1 MWEYPI
7 ARAYADARIV
17 KIAGG
22 SIEIMKHI
30 IGRQLFADNTS
41 RDKDA
46 ILNGVAG
53 VNPVLR
59 SSSTMSPFD
68 LSAPTCSPASA
79 SSSPAAAPAWARS
92 WRASSSRHGAAVH
105 ICGRREGVL
114 QAGGDRAAGERAAH
128 GGSAQYHICDVR
140 DAEQI
145 EAMVERIWAG
155 GPLTGLVNNAAAN
168 FISPSV
174 DISPR
179 GFAAVRSTVMDGALF
194 ATLACGRRWIAQGL
208 PGSVVSM
215 LVTWVWT
222 GSAYVLP
229 STMAKT
235 AVHAMTMSLAVEWG
249 KHNIRVNAV
258 APGPFPTES
267 AWEKLAPIPKANVG
281 AASADEV
288 PMGRFGSMHEL
299 CNLLTFLQADGCE
312 YLTGQNIAIDGGH
325 HLAAPST
332 FAALGKL
339 TPRGLGRSQG
349 AGAGR
354 AEQEKAQRS
363 AG

>member
-1 MWEYPI
+1 MIPSSFRPDVLAGKRILITGGGTGLGKEL
-7 ARAYADARIV
+7 AR
-17 KIAGG
+17 
-22 SIEIMKHI
+22 
-30 IGRQLFADNTS
+30 QF
-41 RDKDA
+41 
-46 ILNGVAG
+46 VAQG
-53 VNPVLR
+53 
-59 SSSTMSPFD
+59 
-68 LSAPTCSPASA
+68 AS
-79 SSSPAAAPAWARS
+79 
-92 WRASSSRHGAAVH
+92 VH
-105 ICGRREGVL
+105 ICGRREAVL
-114 QAGGDRAAGERAAH
+114 QAAVEELNSTAAH
-128 GGSAQYHICDVR
+128 GGSAEHHICDVR
-140 DAEQI
+140 EADQI

-168 FISPSV
+168 FISPSTE
-174 DISPR
+174 ISPR

-194 ATLACGRRWIAQGL
+194 ATLACGKRWIAESL

-229 STMAKT
+229 SAMAKT

-281 AASADEV
+281 AASSDEV
-288 PMGRFGSMHEL
+288 PMQRFGRMPEL
-299 CNLLTFLQADGCE
+299 CNLLTFLQADGCD

-339 TPRGLGRSQG
+339 TTDDWAEAKALVRGK
-349 AGAGR
+349 
-354 AEQEKAQRS
+354 AEKEKGQRS
-363 AG
+363 VG

>member
-1 MWEYPI
+1 MSSDI
-7 ARAYADARIV
+7 A
-17 KIAGG
+17 
-22 SIEIMKHI
+22 
-30 IGRQLFADNTS
+30 T
-41 RDKDA
+41 
-46 ILNGVAG
+46 
-53 VNPVLR
+53 
-59 SSSTMSPFD
+59 SPFRD
-68 LSAPTCSPASA
+68 DALAGKRILLTGAGTGLGKELACFF
-79 SSSPAAAPAWARS
+79 AAR
-92 WRASSSRHGAAVH
+92 GAAVH
-105 ICGRREGVL
+105 ICGRREAVL
-114 QAGGDRAAGERAAH
+114 QQAADEIGATAAY
-128 GGSAQYHICDVR
+128 GGSIASRICDVR
-140 DAEQI
+140 SPEQI
-145 EAMVERIWAG
+145 EGMVESIWNDD

-168 FISPSV
+168 FISPSA

-179 GFAAVRSTVMDGALF
+179 GFEAVRSTVMDGALH

-229 STMAKT
+229 SVMAKT

-249 KHNIRVNAV
+249 RHRIRVNAV

-288 PMGRFGSMHEL
+288 PMGRFGKIDEL

-325 HLAAPST
+325 HLASPST

-339 TPRGLGRSQG
+339 TPEDWAEAKALVR
-349 AGAGR
+349 GR
-354 AEQEKAQRS
+354 AEQEKKQRS
-363 AG
+363 TG

>member
-1 MWEYPI
+1 MNTAMFRPDVLSGKRILITGGGTGLGKEL
-7 ARAYADARIV
+7 AR
-17 KIAGG
+17 
-22 SIEIMKHI
+22 
-30 IGRQLFADNTS
+30 QF
-41 RDKDA
+41 
-46 ILNGVAG
+46 VACG
-53 VNPVLR
+53 
-59 SSSTMSPFD
+59 
-68 LSAPTCSPASA
+68 AS
-79 SSSPAAAPAWARS
+79 
-92 WRASSSRHGAAVH
+92 VH
-105 ICGRREGVL
+105 ICGRREAVL
-114 QAGGDRAAGERAAH
+114 QATVAELSAAAAH
-128 GGSAQYHICDVR
+128 GGNAQYHTCDVR
-140 DAEQI
+140 DADQI
-145 EAMVERIWAG
+145 DAMVERIWQG

-194 ATLACGRRWIAQGL
+194 ATLSCGKRWIAQGL

-229 STMAKT
+229 SVMAKT

-249 KHNIRVNAV
+249 QHNIRVNAV

-281 AASADEV
+281 AASKDEV
-288 PMGRFGSMHEL
+288 PMQRFGKMHEL

-312 YLTGQNIAIDGGH
+312 YITGQNIAIDGGH

-332 FAALGKL
+332 FAALGRL
-339 TPRGLGRSQG
+339 TPEDWAEAKAIVR
-349 AGAGR
+349 GR
-354 AEQEKAQRS
+354 AEQEKAQR
-363 AG
+363 GTT

>member
-1 MWEYPI
+1 METKVLPGAMRPDALQGKRI
-7 ARAYADARIV
+7 LITGGGTGLGKELARA
-17 KIAGG
+17 
-22 SIEIMKHI
+22 
-30 IGRQLFADNTS
+30 F
-41 RDKDA
+41 
-46 ILNGVAG
+46 
-53 VNPVLR
+53 
-59 SSSTMSPFD
+59 
-68 LSAPTCSPASA
+68 SAQ
-79 SSSPAAAPAWARS
+79 
-92 WRASSSRHGAAVH
+92 GAAVY
-105 ICGRREGVL
+105 ICGRRAAVL
-114 QAGGDRAAGERAAH
+114 DATVAELEHTAAH
-128 GGSAQYHICDVR
+128 GGSIQSHICDVR
-140 DAEQI
+140 EADQIDAMI
-145 EAMVERIWAG
+145 DKIWLD

-194 ATLACGRRWIAQGL
+194 ATLACGRRWIDQGL

-229 STMAKT
+229 SVMAKT

-249 KHNIRVNAV
+249 KNNIRVNAV
-258 APGPFPTES
+258 APGPFPTEG

-288 PMGRFGSMHEL
+288 PMQRFGRMPEL

-332 FAALGKL
+332 FAALGRL
-339 TPRGLGRSQG
+339 TPEDWAEAKALVR
-349 AGAGR
+349 GR
-354 AEQEKAQRS
+354 AEKEKASRS
-363 AG
+363 TG

>member
-1 MWEYPI
+1 MAASTFRADVLAGKRILITGGGTGLGKEL
-7 ARAYADARIV
+7 ARHFV
-17 KIAGG
+17 G
-22 SIEIMKHI
+22 
-30 IGRQLFADNTS
+30 
-41 RDKDA
+41 
-46 ILNGVAG
+46 
-53 VNPVLR
+53 
-59 SSSTMSPFD
+59 
-68 LSAPTCSPASA
+68 
-79 SSSPAAAPAWARS
+79 
-92 WRASSSRHGAAVH
+92 HGAAVH
-105 ICGRREGVL
+105 ICGRREAVL
-114 QAGGDRAAGERAAH
+114 QAAVEELRQSAQH
-128 GGSAQYHICDVR
+128 GGTVEHHVCDVR
-140 DAEQI
+140 EAEQI

-155 GPLTGLVNNAAAN
+155 GPLSGLVNNAAAN

-174 DISPR
+174 EISPR

-194 ATLACGRRWIAQGL
+194 ATLACGKRWIRDGL

-249 KHNIRVNAV
+249 RHNIRVNAV

-288 PMGRFGSMHEL
+288 PMGRFGRMPEL

-332 FAALGKL
+332 FAALGRL
-339 TPRGLGRSQG
+339 TPEDWAEAKALVRGK
-349 AGAGR
+349 
-354 AEQEKAQRS
+354 AEHEKAQRS
-363 AG
+363 TG

>member
-1 MWEYPI
+1 MSVSTFRADVLTGKRILITGGGTGLGKEL
-7 ARAYADARIV
+7 AR
-17 KIAGG
+17 
-22 SIEIMKHI
+22 H
-30 IGRQLFADNTS
+30 F
-41 RDKDA
+41 
-46 ILNGVAG
+46 VA
-53 VNPVLR
+53 
-59 SSSTMSPFD
+59 
-68 LSAPTCSPASA
+68 
-79 SSSPAAAPAWARS
+79 
-92 WRASSSRHGAAVH
+92 HGAAVF
-105 ICGRREGVL
+105 ICGRREAVL
-114 QAGGDRAAGERAAH
+114 QGTVEELRAAAAAAGQ
-128 GGSAQYHICDVR
+128 GGSAAYHLCDVR
-140 DAEQI
+140 DADAI
-145 EAMVERIWAG
+145 EAMVDTIWAG

-194 ATLACGRRWIAQGL
+194 STLACGKRWIRDGL

-288 PMGRFGSMHEL
+288 PMGRFGRMPEL

-339 TPRGLGRSQG
+339 TPDDWAEAKALVRGK
-349 AGAGR
+349 

-363 AG
+363 TG

>member
-1 MWEYPI
+1 MTQSTFRADVLSNKRILITGGGTGLGKEF
-7 ARAYADARIV
+7 AR
-17 KIAGG
+17 
-22 SIEIMKHI
+22 H
-30 IGRQLFADNTS
+30 F
-41 RDKDA
+41 
-46 ILNGVAG
+46 VA
-53 VNPVLR
+53 
-59 SSSTMSPFD
+59 
-68 LSAPTCSPASA
+68 
-79 SSSPAAAPAWARS
+79 
-92 WRASSSRHGAAVH
+92 HGAAVH
-105 ICGRREGVL
+105 ICGRREAIL
-114 QAGGDRAAGERAAH
+114 QQAVAELGASAQH
-128 GGSAQYHICDVR
+128 GGSVAYHICDVR
-140 DAEQI
+140 DADQI
-145 EAMVERIWAG
+145 ETMVGTIWKG

-194 ATLACGRRWIAQGL
+194 TTLACGRRWLAEGL

-229 STMAKT
+229 STMAKS

-249 KHNIRVNAV
+249 SRNIRVNAV

-288 PMGRFGSMHEL
+288 PMQRFGRMAEL
-299 CNLLTFLQADGCE
+299 CNLLTFLQADGCD
-312 YLTGQNIAIDGGH
+312 YLTGQTIAIDGGH

-339 TPRGLGRSQG
+339 TPEDWSEAKTLVR
-349 AGAGR
+349 GR
-354 AEQEKAQRS
+354 AETEKSERS
-363 AG
+363 KG

>member
-1 MWEYPI
+1 MSSDI
-7 ARAYADARIV
+7 A
-17 KIAGG
+17 
-22 SIEIMKHI
+22 
-30 IGRQLFADNTS
+30 T
-41 RDKDA
+41 
-46 ILNGVAG
+46 
-53 VNPVLR
+53 
-59 SSSTMSPFD
+59 SPFRD
-68 LSAPTCSPASA
+68 DALAGKRILLTGAGTGLGKELACFF
-79 SSSPAAAPAWARS
+79 AAR
-92 WRASSSRHGAAVH
+92 GAAVH
-105 ICGRREGVL
+105 ICGRREAVL
-114 QAGGDRAAGERAAH
+114 QQAADEIGATAAH
-128 GGSAQYHICDVR
+128 GGSIAYRICDVR
-140 DAEQI
+140 SPEQI
-145 EAMVERIWAG
+145 EGMVESIWNDD

-168 FISPSV
+168 FISPSA

-179 GFAAVRSTVMDGALF
+179 GFEAVRSTVMDGALH

-229 STMAKT
+229 SVMAKT

-249 KHNIRVNAV
+249 RHRIRVNAV

-288 PMGRFGSMHEL
+288 PMGRFGKIDEL

-325 HLAAPST
+325 HLASPST

-339 TPRGLGRSQG
+339 TPEDWAEAKALVR
-349 AGAGR
+349 GR
-354 AEQEKAQRS
+354 AEQEKKQRS
-363 AG
+363 TG

>member
-1 MWEYPI
+1 MQASTFRADVLAGKRILITGGATGLGKEL
-7 ARAYADARIV
+7 ARA
-17 KIAGG
+17 
-22 SIEIMKHI
+22 
-30 IGRQLFADNTS
+30 F
-41 RDKDA
+41 
-46 ILNGVAG
+46 VA
-53 VNPVLR
+53 
-59 SSSTMSPFD
+59 
-68 LSAPTCSPASA
+68 
-79 SSSPAAAPAWARS
+79 
-92 WRASSSRHGAAVH
+92 HGASVH
-105 ICGRREGVL
+105 ICGRREAVL
-114 QAGGDRAAGERAAH
+114 QQAVAELAPAALH
-128 GGSAQYHICDVR
+128 GGRIEHHICDVR
-140 DAEQI
+140 EAEQI
-145 EAMVERIWAG
+145 EAMVGRIWSG

-168 FISPSV
+168 FIAPSV

-194 ATLACGRRWIAQGL
+194 CTLACGKRWIAQGL

-235 AVHAMTMSLAVEWG
+235 AVHAMTLSLAVEWG

-281 AASADEV
+281 AASSDDV
-288 PMGRFGSMHEL
+288 PMQRFGRMPEL
-299 CNLLTFLQADGCE
+299 CNLLTFLQADGCD

-332 FAALGKL
+332 FAALGRL
-339 TPRGLGRSQG
+339 TPEDWAEAKAVVRS
-349 AGAGR
+349 R
-354 AEQEKAQRS
+354 AEKEKSQRS
-363 AG
+363 VG

>member
-1 MWEYPI
+1 MTPPSTFRPDVLAGKRILITGGGTGLGKEL
-7 ARAYADARIV
+7 ARQFV
-17 KIAGG
+17 G
-22 SIEIMKHI
+22 
-30 IGRQLFADNTS
+30 Q
-41 RDKDA
+41 
-46 ILNGVAG
+46 
-53 VNPVLR
+53 
-59 SSSTMSPFD
+59 
-68 LSAPTCSPASA
+68 
-79 SSSPAAAPAWARS
+79 
-92 WRASSSRHGAAVH
+92 GAAVH
-105 ICGRREGVL
+105 ICGRREAVL
-114 QAGGDRAAGERAAH
+114 QGTVAELGQAAQH
-128 GGSAQYHICDVR
+128 GGSAHYHLCDVR
-140 DAEQI
+140 DADAI

-194 ATLACGRRWIAQGL
+194 STLACGRRWIAQGL

-215 LVTWVWT
+215 LGTWVWT

-229 STMAKT
+229 SAMAKT

-249 KHNIRVNAV
+249 KHGIRVNAV

-288 PMGRFGSMHEL
+288 PMGRFGRMPEL
-299 CNLLTFLQADGCE
+299 CNLLTFLQADGCD

-332 FAALGKL
+332 FAALGQL
-339 TPRGLGRSQG
+339 TPEDWAEAKALVR
-349 AGAGR
+349 GR
-354 AEQEKAQRS
+354 AEQEKSQRS

>member
-1 MWEYPI
+1 MTPTSFRPDVLAGKRILITGGGTGLGKEL
-7 ARAYADARIV
+7 AR
-17 KIAGG
+17 
-22 SIEIMKHI
+22 
-30 IGRQLFADNTS
+30 QF
-41 RDKDA
+41 
-46 ILNGVAG
+46 
-53 VNPVLR
+53 
-59 SSSTMSPFD
+59 
-68 LSAPTCSPASA
+68 SAQ
-79 SSSPAAAPAWARS
+79 
-92 WRASSSRHGAAVH
+92 GAAVH
-105 ICGRREGVL
+105 ICGRREAVL
-114 QAGGDRAAGERAAH
+114 QATVSELGATAAH
-128 GGSAQYHICDVR
+128 GGSIEYQLCDVR
-140 DAEQI
+140 EAEQI

-168 FISPSV
+168 FIAPSTE
-174 DISPR
+174 ISPR

-194 ATLACGRRWIAQGL
+194 STLACGRRWIAQGL

-288 PMGRFGSMHEL
+288 PMGRFGRVPEL

-312 YLTGQNIAIDGGH
+312 YLTGANIAIDGGH

-332 FAALGKL
+332 FAALGRMTAEDWAEAKAL
-339 TPRGLGRSQG
+339 VR
-349 AGAGR
+349 GR
-354 AEQEKAQRS
+354 AEQEKSQRS
-363 AG
+363 TG

>member
-1 MWEYPI
+1 MTPSTFRADVLSGKRILITGGGTGLGKEL
-7 ARAYADARIV
+7 AR
-17 KIAGG
+17 
-22 SIEIMKHI
+22 H
-30 IGRQLFADNTS
+30 F
-41 RDKDA
+41 
-46 ILNGVAG
+46 VA
-53 VNPVLR
+53 
-59 SSSTMSPFD
+59 
-68 LSAPTCSPASA
+68 
-79 SSSPAAAPAWARS
+79 
-92 WRASSSRHGAAVH
+92 HGASVH
-105 ICGRREGVL
+105 ICGRREAVL
-114 QAGGDRAAGERAAH
+114 QGAVAELMQSAAH
-128 GGSAQYHICDVR
+128 GGTVEHHICDVR
-140 DAEQI
+140 DADAI
-145 EAMVERIWAG
+145 EAMVDRIWAG

-194 ATLACGRRWIAQGL
+194 ATLACGKRWIRDGL

-249 KHNIRVNAV
+249 RHNIRVNAV

-288 PMGRFGSMHEL
+288 PMGRFGRMPEL

-339 TPRGLGRSQG
+339 TPEDWAEAKAIVRGK
-349 AGAGR
+349 

-363 AG
+363 TG

>member
-1 MWEYPI
+1 MSVPDKQPFRADVLKGKRILITGGGTGLGKEL
-7 ARAYADARIV
+7 ARAFV
-17 KIAGG
+17 
-22 SIEIMKHI
+22 S
-30 IGRQLFADNTS
+30 Q
-41 RDKDA
+41 
-46 ILNGVAG
+46 
-53 VNPVLR
+53 
-59 SSSTMSPFD
+59 
-68 LSAPTCSPASA
+68 
-79 SSSPAAAPAWARS
+79 
-92 WRASSSRHGAAVH
+92 GAAVY
-105 ICGRREGVL
+105 ICGRREAVL
-114 QAGGDRAAGERAAH
+114 EAAVAELMQSAAH
-128 GGSAQYHICDVR
+128 GGRVAYHICDVR
-140 DAEQI
+140 EAEQI
-145 EAMVERIWAG
+145 EAMIDKIWQD

-249 KHNIRVNAV
+249 RHNIRVNAV

-281 AASADEV
+281 AASADQV
-288 PMGRFGSMHEL
+288 PLGRFGRMPEL
-299 CNLLTFLQADGCE
+299 CNLLTFLQSDGCD
-312 YLTGQNIAIDGGH
+312 YITGANIAIDGGH

-332 FAALGKL
+332 FAELGKL
-339 TPRGLGRSQG
+339 TPEDWAEAKGIVR
-349 AGAGR
+349 GR

>member
-1 MWEYPI
+1 MQTKGPGGAMRADALQGKRILITGGGTGLGKEL
-7 ARAYADARIV
+7 ARA
-17 KIAGG
+17 
-22 SIEIMKHI
+22 
-30 IGRQLFADNTS
+30 F
-41 RDKDA
+41 
-46 ILNGVAG
+46 
-53 VNPVLR
+53 
-59 SSSTMSPFD
+59 
-68 LSAPTCSPASA
+68 SAQ
-79 SSSPAAAPAWARS
+79 
-92 WRASSSRHGAAVH
+92 GAAVY
-105 ICGRREGVL
+105 ICGRRAAVL
-114 QAGGDRAAGERAAH
+114 DATVAELQQTAAH
-128 GGSAQYHICDVR
+128 GGSIQSQICDVR
-140 DAEQI
+140 EADQI
-145 EAMVERIWAG
+145 EAMIDKIWLD

-168 FISPSV
+168 FISPSI

-194 ATLACGRRWIAQGL
+194 STLACGRRWIEQGL

-229 STMAKT
+229 SVMAKT

-249 KHNIRVNAV
+249 KNNIRVNAV
-258 APGPFPTES
+258 APGPFPTEG

-288 PMGRFGSMHEL
+288 PMQRFGRMPEL

-332 FAALGKL
+332 FAALGRL
-339 TPRGLGRSQG
+339 TAEDWAEAKTLVR
-349 AGAGR
+349 GR

-363 AG
+363 TG

>member
-1 MWEYPI
+1 MSSDI
-7 ARAYADARIV
+7 A
-17 KIAGG
+17 
-22 SIEIMKHI
+22 
-30 IGRQLFADNTS
+30 T
-41 RDKDA
+41 
-46 ILNGVAG
+46 
-53 VNPVLR
+53 
-59 SSSTMSPFD
+59 SPFRD
-68 LSAPTCSPASA
+68 DALAGKRILLTGAGTGLGKELACFF
-79 SSSPAAAPAWARS
+79 AAR
-92 WRASSSRHGAAVH
+92 GAAVH
-105 ICGRREGVL
+105 ICGRREAVL
-114 QAGGDRAAGERAAH
+114 QQAVDEIGATAAY
-128 GGSAQYHICDVR
+128 GGSIAYRICDVR
-140 DAEQI
+140 SPEQI
-145 EAMVERIWAG
+145 EGMVEGIWNDD

-168 FISPSV
+168 FISPSA

-179 GFAAVRSTVMDGALF
+179 GFEAVRSTVMDGALH

-229 STMAKT
+229 SVMAKT

-249 KHNIRVNAV
+249 RHRIRVNAV

-288 PMGRFGSMHEL
+288 PMGRFGKIDEL

-325 HLAAPST
+325 HLASPST

-339 TPRGLGRSQG
+339 TPEDWAEAKALVR
-349 AGAGR
+349 GR
-354 AEQEKAQRS
+354 AEQEKKQRS
-363 AG
+363 TG

>member
-1 MWEYPI
+1 MIPSTFRPDVLSGKRILITGGGTGLGKEL
-7 ARAYADARIV
+7 AR
-17 KIAGG
+17 
-22 SIEIMKHI
+22 
-30 IGRQLFADNTS
+30 QFA
-41 RDKDA
+41 A
-46 ILNGVAG
+46 Q
-53 VNPVLR
+53 
-59 SSSTMSPFD
+59 
-68 LSAPTCSPASA
+68 
-79 SSSPAAAPAWARS
+79 
-92 WRASSSRHGAAVH
+92 GAAVH
-105 ICGRREGVL
+105 ICGRREAVL
-114 QAGGDRAAGERAAH
+114 QAAVAELNETAGH
-128 GGSAQYHICDVR
+128 GGSAEYHICDVR
-140 DAEQI
+140 DADQI

-168 FISPSV
+168 FISPSI

-194 ATLACGRRWIAQGL
+194 STLACGRRWIEQGL

-229 STMAKT
+229 SVMAKT

-249 KHNIRVNAV
+249 AKNIRVNAV

-281 AASADEV
+281 AASSDEV
-288 PMGRFGSMHEL
+288 PMQRFGRMPEL

-339 TPRGLGRSQG
+339 TPEDWAEAKSIVRGK
-349 AGAGR
+349 

>member
-1 MWEYPI
+1 MTPSTFRADVLAGKRILITGGGTGLGREL
-7 ARAYADARIV
+7 AR
-17 KIAGG
+17 
-22 SIEIMKHI
+22 H
-30 IGRQLFADNTS
+30 FA
-41 RDKDA
+41 A
-46 ILNGVAG
+46 
-53 VNPVLR
+53 
-59 SSSTMSPFD
+59 
-68 LSAPTCSPASA
+68 
-79 SSSPAAAPAWARS
+79 
-92 WRASSSRHGAAVH
+92 HGAAVH
-105 ICGRREGVL
+105 ICGRRESVL
-114 QAGGDRAAGERAAH
+114 RETTAELREAARH
-128 GGSAQYHICDVR
+128 GGGAEYHICDVR
-140 DAEQI
+140 DADQI
-145 EAMVERIWAG
+145 EAMVAAIWAG
-155 GPLTGLVNNAAAN
+155 GPLTGLINNAAAN
-168 FISPSV
+168 FISPST

-194 ATLACGRRWIAQGL
+194 ATLACGRRWISGGL

-229 STMAKT
+229 SAMAKT

-249 KHNIRVNAV
+249 RHNIRVNAV

-288 PMGRFGSMHEL
+288 PMGRFGRMHEL

-332 FAALGKL
+332 FAALGRL
-339 TPRGLGRSQG
+339 TGEDWAEAKALVR
-349 AGAGR
+349 GR
-354 AEQEKAQRS
+354 AEQEKAQRTK
-363 AG
+363 G

>member
-1 MWEYPI
+1 METKVLPGAMRPDALQGKRI
-7 ARAYADARIV
+7 LITGGGTGLGKELARA
-17 KIAGG
+17 
-22 SIEIMKHI
+22 
-30 IGRQLFADNTS
+30 F
-41 RDKDA
+41 
-46 ILNGVAG
+46 
-53 VNPVLR
+53 
-59 SSSTMSPFD
+59 
-68 LSAPTCSPASA
+68 SAQ
-79 SSSPAAAPAWARS
+79 
-92 WRASSSRHGAAVH
+92 GAAVY
-105 ICGRREGVL
+105 ICGRRAAVL
-114 QAGGDRAAGERAAH
+114 DATVAELEQTAAH
-128 GGSAQYHICDVR
+128 GGSIQSHICDVR
-140 DAEQI
+140 EADQIDAMI
-145 EAMVERIWAG
+145 DKIWLD

-194 ATLACGRRWIAQGL
+194 ATLACGRRWIDQGL

-229 STMAKT
+229 SVMAKT

-249 KHNIRVNAV
+249 KNNIRVNAV
-258 APGPFPTES
+258 APGPFPTEG

-288 PMGRFGSMHEL
+288 PMQRFGRMPEL

-332 FAALGKL
+332 FAALGRL
-339 TPRGLGRSQG
+339 TPEDWAEAKALVR
-349 AGAGR
+349 GR
-354 AEQEKAQRS
+354 AEKEKASRS
-363 AG
+363 TG

>member
-1 MWEYPI
+1 MTPSTFRADVLAGKRILITGGGTGLGKEL
-7 ARAYADARIV
+7 ARQFV
-17 KIAGG
+17 
-22 SIEIMKHI
+22 S
-30 IGRQLFADNTS
+30 Q
-41 RDKDA
+41 
-46 ILNGVAG
+46 
-53 VNPVLR
+53 
-59 SSSTMSPFD
+59 
-68 LSAPTCSPASA
+68 
-79 SSSPAAAPAWARS
+79 
-92 WRASSSRHGAAVH
+92 GAAVH

-114 QAGGDRAAGERAAH
+114 QAAVAELQGAAQH
-128 GGSAQYHICDVR
+128 GGSVHHHVCDVR
-140 DAEQI
+140 EAEQI
-145 EAMVERIWAG
+145 EAMVERIWAE

-168 FISPSV
+168 FISPSTE
-174 DISPR
+174 ISPR

-194 ATLACGRRWIAQGL
+194 ATLACGRRWIRDGL

-249 KHNIRVNAV
+249 RHGIRVNAV

-281 AASADEV
+281 AASSEEV
-288 PMGRFGSMHEL
+288 PMGRFGRMHEL

-332 FAALGKL
+332 FAALGRL
-339 TPRGLGRSQG
+339 TPEDWAEAKAVVR
-349 AGAGR
+349 GR

-363 AG
+363 TG